1 MATISIV
8 KGKGNL
14 KHNNRT
20 QKVKSYLKSYDEN
33 LKHKNII
40 IIDRAIEDVYQELFF
55 KSLKEFND
63 KQKRNDRKIKNYY
76 EHITRSKQEKPFY
89 ELIVQIDNINKTEKG
104 SLEEEQYK
112 SILKEYCEEFEY
124 RNPNFKVFQ
133 CIGHDDEKGLIHFHI
148 DFIPVS
154 YNNTRGLKTKNSLSG
169 AFEQMGYTRNG
180 FKEWREK
187 ELNVIQDK
195 MKEKKL
201 EFNIGSQRDQHLNI
215 KEYKEYVDE
224 LKKIENEI
232 IYKQAKLNEINIE
245 YKSKKEYINSVD
257 KESDVSMMYPEWT
270 KRSKTLL
277 GKEYVTVPKEKWEAK
292 HISANEKS
300 YLKKQQTAL
309 ESEIEAQQS
318 TKSVIKVKTLEKENK
333 RLKELLESQKTK
345 IEEKDSKINELK
357 YEITLYEEYFKLI
370 VGKSI
375 ESIKT
380 KFKETIIEIRNFFY
394 KDKEELNIYEKF
406 KYTEEKYEELKEKSK
421 EFKIDLNKQDKPK
434 TYDKEELNKE
444 LEYIEIKNKYQR
456 NEEEIELYDFYDRGI
471 SL

>member
-40 IIDRAIEDVYQELFF
+40 IIDRNIEDVYQELFLE
-55 KSLKEFND
+55 SLKEFND

-89 ELIVQIDNINKTEKG
+89 ELIVQIDNVNKTEKG

-224 LKKIENEI
+224 LKKLENEI
-232 IYKQAKLNEINIE
+232 IYKQSELNKINLE
-245 YKSKKEYINSVD
+245 YTTKKEYISAVD
-257 KESDVSMMYPEWT
+257 KESDVSMMYPGWA

-277 GKEYVTVPKEKWEAK
+277 GKEYVTVPKEKWESK

-300 YLKKQQTAL
+300 YLKKQQLAL

-318 TKSVIKVKTLEKENK
+318 TKSVIKVKILEKENK
-333 RLKELLESQKTK
+333 RLKAIVEHQKTE
-345 IEEKDSKINELK
+345 IEEKDYQIYDLK
-357 YEITLYEEYFKLI
+357 YEISLYKEYFRLI
-370 VGKSI
+370 VGKTI
-375 ESIKT
+375 DTIKD
-380 KFKETIIEIRNFFY
+380 KFKETIIEIKNFFY
-394 KDKEELNIYEKF
+394 KDKEELSIYEKLE
-406 KYTEEKYEELKEKSK
+406 YTEEKYEELKERSK
-421 EFKIDLNKQDKPK
+421 EFKIDLSKQEKPK
-434 TYDKEELNKE
+434 IYDKEELKKE
-444 LEYIEIKNKYQR
+444 LEYLEIKNY
-456 NEEEIELYDFYDRGI
+456 EEEIEIYDYYNRGP